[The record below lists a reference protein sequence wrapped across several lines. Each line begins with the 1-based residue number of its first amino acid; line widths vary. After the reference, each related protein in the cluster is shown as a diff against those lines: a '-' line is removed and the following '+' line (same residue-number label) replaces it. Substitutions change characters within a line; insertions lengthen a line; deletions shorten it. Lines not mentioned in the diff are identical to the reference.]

1 MPDKQF
7 LELKKRFYNTL
18 NPIPVVI
25 MAGGKGTRL
34 LPHTSVLPKPLLPIN
49 DKSMIENIIE
59 RFSSFGFN
67 NFYIT
72 INYKSELLNIF

>member
-1 MPDKQF
+1 
-7 LELKKRFYNTL
+7 
-18 NPIPVVI
+18 

-59 RFSSFGFN
+59 RFSSFGL
-67 NFYIT
+67 T
-72 INYKSELLNIF
+72 IFI

>member
-1 MPDKQF
+1 
-7 LELKKRFYNTL
+7 
-18 NPIPVVI
+18 